1 MASAPT
7 DDPFDTLGLPAVFT
21 LDTASIERAALS
33 KLSRLH
39 PDMGG
44 NMGANAASA
53 DANAD
58 ADLDQAVQAARINA
72 ARDTL
77 LFTLARAEA
86 LLKRLGGPAKEADK
100 SLPPGFLVEIMS
112 VREQAEESLASSDP
126 ASRATW
132 MQWSLNQR
140 TQAESH
146 AASLFTQA
154 ASNPAALRDL
164 RTHLNKWRYIER
176 LIEQLDPAYHQGRS
190 DVGGV
195 A

>member
-44 NMGANAASA
+44 NAVSA
-53 DANAD
+53 DTNTD
-58 ADLDQAVQAARINA
+58 TELDQAVQAARINA

-77 LFTLARAEA
+77 RFTLARAEA

-112 VREQAEESLASSDP
+112 VREQVEESLASSDP
-126 ASRATW
+126 TSRATW

-140 TQAESH
+140 ADSESH
-146 AASLFTQA
+146 AAALFTQA

>member
-1 MASAPT
+1 
-7 DDPFDTLGLPAVFT
+7 
-21 LDTASIERAALS
+21 
-33 KLSRLH
+33 
-39 PDMGG
+39 
-44 NMGANAASA
+44 MGANAASA

>member
-44 NMGANAASA
+44 NAVSA
-53 DANAD
+53 DTNTD
-58 ADLDQAVQAARINA
+58 TELDQAVQAARINA

-77 LFTLARAEA
+77 LFSLSRAEA

-112 VREQAEESLASSDP
+112 VREQAEEALASNDVS
-126 ASRATW
+126 SRATW

-140 TQAESH
+140 ADSESH
-146 AASLFTQA
+146 AAALFTQA

>member
-44 NMGANAASA
+44 NAVSA
-53 DANAD
+53 DTNTD
-58 ADLDQAVQAARINA
+58 TELDQAVQAARINA

-77 LFTLARAEA
+77 RFTLARAEA

-112 VREQAEESLASSDP
+112 VREQAEEALASNDVS
-126 ASRATW
+126 SRATW
-132 MQWSLNQR
+132 TQWALEER
-140 TQAESH
+140 GQAESR
-146 AASLFTQA
+146 ANALFTQA

>member
-1 MASAPT
+1 
-7 DDPFDTLGLPAVFT
+7 
-21 LDTASIERAALS
+21 
-33 KLSRLH
+33 
-39 PDMGG
+39 
-44 NMGANAASA
+44 MGANAASA

-112 VREQAEESLASSDP
+112 VREQVEESLASSDP
-126 ASRATW
+126 TSRATW

-140 TQAESH
+140 ADSESH
-146 AASLFTQA
+146 AAALFTQA

-176 LIEQLDPAYHQGRS
+176 LIEQLDPAYYQGRS

>member
-112 VREQAEESLASSDP
+112 VREQAEEALASNDVS
-126 ASRATW
+126 SRATW
-132 MQWSLNQR
+132 TQWALEER
-140 TQAESH
+140 GQAESR
-146 AASLFTQA
+146 ANALFTQA